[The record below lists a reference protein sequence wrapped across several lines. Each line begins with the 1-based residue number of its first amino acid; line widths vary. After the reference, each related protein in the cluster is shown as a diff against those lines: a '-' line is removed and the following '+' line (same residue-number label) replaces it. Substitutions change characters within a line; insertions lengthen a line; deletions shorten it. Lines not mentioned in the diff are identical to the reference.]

1 MGVYEERAPPTTG
14 MHWPPTSQE
23 RGSGL
28 GLGCQSG
35 PGGTAGGPNSVDQ
48 ARDLSPC
55 LPASMGDA
63 ARPTTLPCSPPSV
76 HHHGSSHHATTTSL
90 HQTHCGPNNNC
101 YDGTSYNN
109 ESSREYAS
117 SPRGERTQQSSPEGF
132 RINAYPSSAG
142 CGGGGGGQDYH
153 RSGYEHQTNIS
164 MAPHAVHHHQ
174 HQLQHNQSHDHH
186 HHHHHHH
193 IHQTPEHLRTVPKLE
208 PPSPTPPS
216 HSEDPTPPGI
226 VLCAGCGLRISDR
239 FYLQAVDRR
248 WHAACLQCSHC
259 RQGLDGEVTC
269 FSKDGN
275 IYCKKDYHR
284 MFGGMKRCA
293 RCQAAILSSELVMR
307 ARELVFHVRCFCCAA
322 CAIPLTKG
330 DHFGMRDGVV
340 LCRHHYEMGADL
352 HPAQSPPVP
361 AYPPGPH
368 YPSQP
373 FPSPEF
379 LNHHPHPHPG
389 HPGHPHH
396 SMHPQHPHQ
405 HPHASPVPLQPQ
417 TPSGPDGG
425 SPPKVPYF
433 NGAAAGVP
441 PPRQKGRPRKRKP
454 KDLEAMTA
462 SLDLNAD
469 YLDMPFGRGG
479 PGTPGMPGS
488 NSRTKRM
495 RTSFKHHQLRT
506 MKSYFAI
513 NHNPDAKDLKQ
524 LSQKTGLPKRVL
536 QVWFQNARAKWR
548 RMLQKQ
554 EGKSDKCGGGVDGG
568 SLGDLEL
575 YGSSGGSGGP
585 PMSPPFM
592 LGGPHSPASLA
603 SLDCA

>member
-14 MHWPPTSQE
+14 MHWQPPSSQE

-35 PGGTAGGPNSVDQ
+35 PGGAVGGPASVDQ

-63 ARPTTLPCSPPSV
+63 ARPTTLPCSPPSG
-76 HHHGSSHHATTTSL
+76 HHHGSSHQTTTTPTTTTTSL
-90 HQTHCGPNNNC
+90 HQTHCGANNNC
-101 YDGTSYNN
+101 YDGTSY
-109 ESSREYAS
+109 EPSREYGS
-117 SPRGERTQQSSPEGF
+117 SPRGERTQQPSPEAF
-132 RINAYPSSAG
+132 RINAYTSSTGHGPCQEYRTAY
-142 CGGGGGGQDYH
+142 D
-153 RSGYEHQTNIS
+153 HQGNVA
-164 MAPHAVHHHQ
+164 MPPHA
-174 HQLQHNQSHDHH
+174 LHH

-193 IHQTPEHLRTVPKLE
+193 QHHLHHQASEHLRTVPKIE
-208 PPSPTPPS
+208 PPPTPPS
-216 HSEDPTPPGI
+216 HSDDAPAVI
-226 VLCAGCGLRISDR
+226 CAGCGLRISDR

-275 IYCKKDYHR
+275 IYCKKDYYR

-293 RCQAAILSSELVMR
+293 RCQAAILASELVMR
-307 ARELVFHVRCFCCAA
+307 ARELVFHVRCFCCAI
-322 CAIPLTKG
+322 CTIPLTKG

-340 LCRHHYEMGADL
+340 LCRLHYEMGAEL

-368 YPSQP
+368 YPGQP

-379 LNHHPHPHPG
+379 LNHHPHGPHPGHPG

-396 SMHPQHPHQ
+396 SM

-417 TPSGPDGG
+417 TPSGPDGAG
-425 SPPKVPYF
+425 SSPKVPYF
-433 NGAAAGVP
+433 NGAASGVP

-462 SLDLNAD
+462 SLDLNSTD

-548 RMLQKQ
+548 RMVLKQ

>member
-14 MHWPPTSQE
+14 MHWPASSQE

-28 GLGCQSG
+28 AVGRQGG
-35 PGGTAGGPNSVDQ
+35 PGSAGGPGAVEQ

-63 ARPTTLPCSPPSV
+63 ARPTTLPCSPPAA
-76 HHHGSSHHATTTSL
+76 HHHGSHHTPHHASHQTPHQTPL
-90 HQTHCGPNNNC
+90 HQTHCGTNNNC
-101 YDGTSYNN
+101 YDGPTTPYD
-109 ESSREYAS
+109 SRDYD
-117 SPRGERTQQSSPEGF
+117 SP
-132 RINAYPSSAG
+132 
-142 CGGGGGGQDYH
+142 GGGSEYRNNNGSFDNNP
-153 RSGYEHQTNIS
+153 SDLS
-164 MAPHAVHHHQ
+164 MPPQ
-174 HQLQHNQSHDHH
+174 GTHH

-193 IHQTPEHLRTVPKLE
+193 SHLHAQTHTQEQQTSEHLQTIPKLE
-208 PPSPTPPS
+208 PPPTPPAQ
-216 HSEDPTPPGI
+216 SEDVPG
-226 VLCAGCGLRISDR
+226 VVCAGCGLRISDR
-239 FYLQAVDRR
+239 YYLQAVDRR
-248 WHAACLQCSHC
+248 WHASCLQCSHC
-259 RQGLDGEVTC
+259 RQGLDNEVTC
-269 FSKDGN
+269 FCRNGN
-275 IYCKKDYHR
+275 IYCKKDYYR
-284 MFGGMKRCA
+284 MFGSLKRCA
-293 RCQAAILSSELVMR
+293 RCQAAILASELVMR
-307 ARELVFHVRCFCCAA
+307 ARDLVFHVRCFSCAA
-322 CAIPLTKG
+322 CAVLLTKG
-330 DHFGMRDGVV
+330 DHFGMRDGTV
-340 LCRHHYEMGADL
+340 LCRLHYEMGAEL

-361 AYPPGPH
+361 VYPPGPH
-368 YPSQP
+368 YAGQ

-379 LNHHPHPHPG
+379 LHHHHHHHHHHTTVAAAAAAAAAVAGHGPPHP
-389 HPGHPHH
+389 H
-396 SMHPQHPHQ
+396 SMHPQHPHS
-405 HPHASPVPLQPQ
+405 HISPVPLQPS
-417 TPSGPDGG
+417 TPSVPDAG

-433 NGAAAGVP
+433 NGAAAATTVVP

-469 YLDMPFGRGG
+469 YIDMPFGRGG
-479 PGTPGMPGS
+479 PGTPGIPGS

-548 RMLQKQ
+548 RMVLKQ
-554 EGKSDKCGGGVDGG
+554 EGKSDKCDSVVDGG

-575 YGSSGGSGGP
+575 YGNSGGSGGP

>member
-14 MHWPPTSQE
+14 MHWQPANSQE

-28 GLGCQSG
+28 GLGCQGGPVGSTGVG
-35 PGGTAGGPNSVDQ
+35 PGAVDQ

-63 ARPTTLPCSPPSV
+63 ARPTTLPSSPPPQQPPPSA
-76 HHHGSSHHATTTSL
+76 HHHGPHSRTTL
-90 HQTHCGPNNNC
+90 HQTHCGTNNNC
-101 YDGTSYNN
+101 YDSTTPYDSRDYGSPGGTTEYR
-109 ESSREYAS
+109 SSGNYEPAS
-117 SPRGERTQQSSPEGF
+117 DLTMPPQS
-132 RINAYPSSAG
+132 
-142 CGGGGGGQDYH
+142 
-153 RSGYEHQTNIS
+153 
-164 MAPHAVHHHQ
+164 
-174 HQLQHNQSHDHH
+174 HH
-186 HHHHHHH
+186 HHFHHSVHQQDQQSTDHHL
-193 IHQTPEHLRTVPKLE
+193 QAVPKIE
-208 PPSPTPPS
+208 PPPTPPS
-216 HSEDPTPPGI
+216 QPEDMSG
-226 VLCAGCGLRISDR
+226 VVCAGCGLRISDR

-248 WHAACLQCSHC
+248 WHASCLQCSHC

-269 FSKDGN
+269 FSRDGN
-275 IYCKKDYHR
+275 IYCKKDYYR
-284 MFGGMKRCA
+284 IFGSMKRCA
-293 RCQAAILSSELVMR
+293 RCHAAILASELVMR
-307 ARELVFHVRCFCCAA
+307 ARELVFHVRCFSCAA
-322 CAIPLTKG
+322 CGVPLTKG

-340 LCRHHYEMGADL
+340 LCRHHYEMGAEM
-352 HPAQSPPVP
+352 HPSQSPPVP
-361 AYPPGPH
+361 VYPPGPH
-368 YPSQP
+368 YPGQS

-379 LNHHPHPHPG
+379 LHHHPHGPHS
-389 HPGHPHH
+389 HNT
-396 SMHPQHPHQ
+396 MHQ
-405 HPHASPVPLQPQ
+405 HQHTHVSPVHLQST
-417 TPSGPDGG
+417 TPSCPEAG
-425 SPPKVPYF
+425 SPPKVPSYF
-433 NGAAAGVP
+433 NGSGTNVP

-454 KDLEAMTA
+454 KDLDAMTA
-462 SLDLNAD
+462 SLDLNSD
-469 YLDMPFGRGG
+469 YIDMPFGRGG

-548 RMLQKQ
+548 RMVLKQ
-554 EGKSDKCGGGVDGG
+554 EGKSDKCGSGVDGG

-575 YGSSGGSGGP
+575 YGNSTGSGGP
-585 PMSPPFM
+585 PMSPPFI

>member
-14 MHWPPTSQE
+14 MHWQPASSQE

-28 GLGCQSG
+28 AVGRQGG
-35 PGGTAGGPNSVDQ
+35 PGSAGGPGAVDQ

-63 ARPTTLPCSPPSV
+63 ARPTTLPCSPPAA
-76 HHHGSSHHATTTSL
+76 HHHGPHHTPL
-90 HQTHCGPNNNC
+90 HQTHCGTNNNC
-101 YDGTSYNN
+101 YDGPTTPYD
-109 ESSREYAS
+109 SRDYD
-117 SPRGERTQQSSPEGF
+117 SP
-132 RINAYPSSAG
+132 
-142 CGGGGGGQDYH
+142 GGGQDY
-153 RSGYEHQTNIS
+153 RNNNNNNNNNGNFENPSDLSMPPQT
-164 MAPHAVHHHQ
+164 
-174 HQLQHNQSHDHH
+174 HH

-193 IHQTPEHLRTVPKLE
+193 HPHLHPQTHTQEQQTAEHLHAIPKLE
-208 PPSPTPPS
+208 PPPTPPAQ
-216 HSEDPTPPGI
+216 SEDVPG
-226 VLCAGCGLRISDR
+226 VVCAGCGLRISDR

-269 FSKDGN
+269 FSRDGN
-275 IYCKKDYHR
+275 IYCKKDYYR
-284 MFGGMKRCA
+284 MFGSMKRCA
-293 RCQAAILSSELVMR
+293 RCQAAILASELVMR
-307 ARELVFHVRCFCCAA
+307 ARDLVFHVRCFSCAA
-322 CAIPLTKG
+322 CAVPLTKG
-330 DHFGMRDGVV
+330 DHFGMRDGAV
-340 LCRHHYEMGADL
+340 LCRLHYEMGAEL
-352 HPAQSPPVP
+352 HPSQSPPVP
-361 AYPPGPH
+361 VYPPGPH
-368 YPSQP
+368 YPGQP

-379 LNHHPHPHPG
+379 LHHHHHHPSHPP
-389 HPGHPHH
+389 HPHH
-396 SMHPQHPHQ
+396 SMHPQHPHS
-405 HPHASPVPLQPQ
+405 HVSPVPLQPS
-417 TPSGPDGG
+417 TPSVPDAG

-433 NGAAAGVP
+433 NGAAVVP

-454 KDLEAMTA
+454 KDLEAMTGNI
-462 SLDLNAD
+462 DLNAD
-469 YLDMPFGRGG
+469 YIDMPFGRGG
-479 PGTPGMPGS
+479 PATPGIPGS

-548 RMLQKQ
+548 RMVLKQ
-554 EGKSDKCGGGVDGG
+554 EGKSDKCDGSVDGG

-575 YGSSGGSGGP
+575 YGNSTGSGGP